1 MTRRTIVALFGIA
14 AIAVFVLA
22 AALYTKSAPDLAQD
36 VDANGESLLFRRY
49 SPVLGPVDAKVT
61 LTEFFDPM
69 CETCRDFFPVVEE
82 IVADHQGKVRVVLRY
97 ATFHPGSENAVR
109 LLEAAR
115 RQNKFE
121 AVLVALLERQGEWA
135 SHEGINTALMWE
147 LAGGAGLDI
156 AKAKQDAALPE
167 IDLLI
172 QQDMA
177 DAKAAGVTKTPTF
190 FVNGKP
196 LQSFGKQELYDMVVE
211 EAARAGA
218 N

>member
-22 AALYTKSAPDLAQD
+22 AALYTKPAPDLAQD
-36 VDANGESLLFRRY
+36 VDVNGESVLFRRY

-121 AVLVALLERQGEWA
+121 AVLVALLERQSEWA

-211 EAARAGA
+211 EAAPPGA

>member
-36 VDANGESLLFRRY
+36 VDANGESVLFRRY

-121 AVLVALLERQGEWA
+121 AVLVALLERQSEWA
-135 SHEGINTALMWE
+135 SHEGINTARMWE

-196 LQSFGKQELYDMVVE
+196 LQSFGKQELYDMVVR
-211 EAARAGA
+211 EAARPGA

>member
-22 AALYTKSAPDLAQD
+22 AALYTKPAPDLAQD
-36 VDANGESLLFRRY
+36 VDANGESVLFRRY
-49 SPVLGPVDAKVT
+49 SPVLGPVEAKVT

-121 AVLVALLERQGEWA
+121 AVLVALLERQSEWA
-135 SHEGINTALMWE
+135 SHEGINTARMWE
-147 LAGGAGLDI
+147 LAGGVGLDI

-211 EAARAGA
+211 EAARPAA